1 MNCGSYTGHRGG
13 GKRSLEAALSGRYV
27 QVMEGNSGISCLVMD
42 DDATLRGALARS
54 LRALGSARSP
64 RPPLPREVSGA
75 AVFVGRIA

>member
-1 MNCGSYTGHRGG
+1 
-13 GKRSLEAALSGRYV
+13 
-27 QVMEGNSGISCLVMD
+27 MD

-54 LRALGSARSP
+54 LRGLGSARSP